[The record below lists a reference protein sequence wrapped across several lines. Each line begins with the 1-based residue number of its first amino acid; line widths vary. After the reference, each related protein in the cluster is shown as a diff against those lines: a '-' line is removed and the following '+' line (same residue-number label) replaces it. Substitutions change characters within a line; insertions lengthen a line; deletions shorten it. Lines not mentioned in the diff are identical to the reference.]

1 MTHQIPGS
9 ARFTEAK
16 RSACRASFPHMNAA
30 RQVALFRPVWLSVC
44 ARRLPSARRVDPP
57 SCRSNLRSTGR
68 ERPASARQRDPAAS
82 AGTVLAA
89 ASECR
94 EMIREAHA
102 ATKDL
107 RAAVREAK
115 KELGA
120 LAHDEVAAHIQL
132 EVSRQLEELGERTRE
147 AVSAATQKVIA
158 EFDRFGESLLGKETY
173 WQTASGRAPRHRRGG
188 ARHSAQRGRRL
199 MRQQKLL
206 GSVSGSFLAIPS

>member
-1 MTHQIPGS
+1 VAAWRLAP
-9 ARFTEAK
+9 AR
-16 RSACRASFPHMNAA
+16 RASEEDAVNE
-30 RQVALFRPVWLSVC
+30 LD
-44 ARRLPSARRVDPP
+44 RL
-57 SCRSNLRSTGR
+57 
-68 ERPASARQRDPAAS
+68 E
-82 AGTVLAA
+82 AA

-173 WQTASGRAPRHRRGG
+173 WQTASGRRAA
-188 ARHSAQRGRRL
+188 ARPEIDVAALDIQPSADEG
-199 MRQQKLL
+199 
-206 GSVSGSFLAIPS
+206 